1 LLAVLAVLL
10 QVRSPEDTDETLIDM
25 QTAKGVTPLAMAAE
39 KGRLG
44 VVRDLLGR
52 KADPCH
58 RDAGESTPLHL
69 AAQVRICCMML
80 CMLYVCAV

>member
-1 LLAVLAVLL
+1 MPL

-39 KGRLG
+39 KGRLE
-44 VVRDLLGR
+44 VVRDLLQR

-58 RDAGESTPLHL
+58 RDAGETTPLHL
-69 AAQVRICCMML
+69 AAQVLQLAAEL
-80 CMLYVCAV
+80 CAWPVWAT